1 MDHQL
6 SQEELAALLEKCSVL
21 GPPWTSDS
29 QDQILHLFAAA
40 QASSTDQTAELR
52 TDLEQICTL
61 LVQVC
66 KIIAS
71 ATSEHCAAALEE
83 HGPGAQEAVQV
94 LQAAF
99 LILPEAAKPIFSS
112 LSTADQQQPR
122 QCLPDPAQVCH
133 MASAFLQA
141 AGIAL
146 LSERWLRLTGPAAF
160 NQLSESMRGAIK
172 LLIAPGMS
180 AVAQHATAGQDTEA
194 LCQSFN
200 GLLHIGAAAASN
212 IAGTSQTPVPRELR
226 SFAVLN
232 CAWTALSGL
241 LSAASPHLCSTP
253 AMRAM
258 AARALDI
265 LGTNAHIQ
273 AAAMS
278 SQSTANQ
285 LKVCQFWVQHLTRM
299 VGLFSPY
306 KLGGDSWQKLLT
318 SSMRSL
324 AALYDLRPEASG
336 GLTAE
341 AASVA
346 QRLAAALASAL
357 LCTSGDV
364 VPEAQMQAALELLH
378 QPAFVFIASCCARS
392 SAGPSMQEAWD
403 TCQRSLFTAA
413 LIAHPLQLS
422 LLSDIWCD
430 LLSVSAVGVTGS
442 GFHNTAL
449 HQCGWTRKLERQP
462 GPGDTVR
469 QGSDREGADAS
480 QQQSPDQ
487 ADLLFVSV
495 LQSMQWLEQ
504 QLLGASKLAAPCFAA
519 ALHCT
524 RLLWPHVQ
532 DTALRRDLL
541 QFLCQ
546 QPGLVTLPEV
556 ASHACALAVLSPGC
570 DYQPVQL
577 FHALL
582 LAEDWA
588 TQHEALEAL
597 CSYMLSSDSGDFRP
611 VVPASLHDPGSD
623 EDEQTPF
630 LAAVRQHLD
639 RQPPDIAP
647 ESLHTALQ
655 ALQSMQASLPN
666 HMEPAEVVSKLQGRA
681 GGPPLLDSLYDIHK
695 LAGELI
701 GRMGGPTALA

>member
-285 LKVCQFWVQHLTRM
+285 LKC
-299 VGLFSPY
+299 
-306 KLGGDSWQKLLT
+306 
-318 SSMRSL
+318 
-324 AALYDLRPEASG
+324 RPEASG